1 MDWFEII
8 MGLFGGLAL
17 FLFGLDQ
24 LAKGLQAAAGEGMK
38 VIMAKLTRNRVLG
51 AITGAV
57 VTAVLNSSSV
67 TTVLV
72 VGFISAGL
80 MSLSQSISVIMGA
93 NIGSTATAQIVA
105 FNVTR
110 YALAMIGIG
119 FGMLFAGK
127 RDKVREWG
135 SMIMGLGL
143 VFYGMGVM
151 GDSMAPLR
159 TYEPF
164 MDLMVKM
171 ERPAFGILVGAL
183 FTGLVQS
190 SAATM
195 GIAIVMA
202 SGGLVTLPAGIALA
216 LGANIGTCV
225 TAMLAAIGRPRDGQR
240 AAAAHVLFNILGVL
254 LWVGFIDQLAGL
266 AVRFSPAHPELAG
279 SARLAAEVP
288 RQIANANTI
297 FNIINTLLFLPFT
310 GLFAKAV
317 TRLLPDRPVDEK
329 VIIEPKYLDTALLAT
344 PSMALDRVRMEVG
357 HMGEIIES
365 MWNQLGEAFEARE
378 GKVFDDVANM
388 DDQVDILHAE
398 IVGYLGEIRQRRM
411 TDTESQDFLGLM
423 SASNYLE
430 SIGDVLETA
439 MVELGHMMLEKD
451 LYASRTMRLALN
463 GLGETVGRSVDAAIR
478 SITEG
483 SETAAQE
490 VLSARDEVNR
500 QIEIVMRHQA
510 RKLGPDDP
518 RRLDLFRLETGLVDA
533 LKRTYT
539 LAKRIARI
547 EVPKALLEEGAA

>member
-17 FLFGLDQ
+17 FLFGLDL
-24 LAKGLQAAAGEGMK
+24 LAKGLQAAAGESMK

-80 MSLSQSISVIMGA
+80 MTLSQSISVIMGA

-119 FGMLFAGK
+119 FAMLFAGK

-135 SMIMGLGL
+135 SMIMGLGM

-164 MDLMVKM
+164 MDLMTRM
-171 ERPAFGILVGAL
+171 ETPALGILVGAL

-240 AAAAHVLFNILGVL
+240 AAAAHVLFNVLGVL
-254 LWVGFIDQLAGL
+254 LWVGFIDQLAEL
-266 AVRFSPAHPELAG
+266 AIRFSPAHPEMTG

-297 FNIINTLLFLPFT
+297 FNIINTVLFLPFT
-310 GLFAKAV
+310 GVFASVV
-317 TRLLPDRPVDEK
+317 TRLLPDRPVDKK
-329 VIIEPKYLDTALLAT
+329 VIIRPRYLDTALLST
-344 PSMALDRVRMEVG
+344 PSLALDLVRMEIG
-357 HMGEIIES
+357 HMGEVLED
-365 MWNQLGEAFEARE
+365 MWTRLNEAFESRDRETFDEVAR
-378 GKVFDDVANM
+378 M
-388 DDQVDILHAE
+388 DDQIDILHGE
-398 IVGYLGEIRQRRM
+398 IVSYLGEIRQREM
-411 TDTESQDFLGLM
+411 SDTESRDFLGLM

-439 MVELGHMMLEKD
+439 MVELGHMMLDKD
-451 LYASRTMRLALN
+451 LYASETMRLALT
-463 GLGETVGRSVDAAIR
+463 GLGETVGQAVDDAVRSVTD
-478 SITEG
+478 S
-483 SETAAQE
+483 SEAAAQE
-490 VLSARDEVNR
+490 VLSVRGEVDR
-500 QIEIVMRHQA
+500 QIAEVMQHQA
-510 RKLGPDDP
+510 SKLGPSDP
-518 RRLDLFRLETGLVDA
+518 QRLDLFRLETGVVDA

-547 EVPKALLEEGAA
+547 EVPKVLLDVTG

>member
-24 LAKGLQAAAGEGMK
+24 LAGGLQAAAGESMK
-38 VIMAKLTRNRVLG
+38 VFLAKLTKNRVLG

-80 MSLSQSISVIMGA
+80 MTLSQSIGVIMGA

-110 YALAMIGIG
+110 YALAMVGIG
-119 FGMLFAGK
+119 FAMLFVGK

-143 VFYGMGVM
+143 VFFGMGVM

-164 MDLMVKM
+164 MELMIKM
-171 ERPAFGILVGAL
+171 EMPILGILVGAL

-225 TAMLAAIGRPRDGQR
+225 TALLAAIGRPRDGQR
-240 AAAAHVLFNILGVL
+240 AAAAHVLFNVLGVI
-254 LWVGFIDQLAGL
+254 LWVGFIDQLAEL
-266 AVRFSPAHPELAG
+266 AIRFSPASPELAG

-297 FNIINTLLFLPFT
+297 FNVINTMLFLPFT
-310 GLFAKAV
+310 GVFAA
-317 TRLLPDRPVDEK
+317 
-329 VIIEPKYLDTALLAT
+329 VIIEPKYLDTSLLTT
-344 PSMALDRVRMEVG
+344 PSMALDRVRMEID
-357 HMGEIIES
+357 HMGEVVES
-365 MWNQLGEAFEARE
+365 MWNRLGEAFELRE
-378 GKVFDDVANM
+378 RGIFDEVAHM

-398 IVGYLGEIRQRRM
+398 IVGYLGEIRQREM
-411 TDTESQDFLGLM
+411 SDTESHDFLGLM
-423 SASNYLE
+423 SATNYLE

-439 MVELGHMMLEKD
+439 MVELGHLMLDKN

-478 SITEG
+478 SVTES
-483 SETAAQE
+483 SESAARE
-490 VLSARDEVNR
+490 VLSVRQEVNR
-500 QIEIVMRHQA
+500 QIEEVMQHQA
-510 RKLGPDDP
+510 AKLGPDDP
-518 RRLDLFRLETGLVDA
+518 KRLDLFRLETGLVDA
-533 LKRTYT
+533 LKRTFT

-547 EVPKALLEEGAA
+547 EVPKVLLKEDAA

>member
-24 LAKGLQAAAGEGMK
+24 LATGLQAAAGESMK
-38 VIMAKLTRNRVLG
+38 TFLAKLTKNRVLG

-80 MSLSQSISVIMGA
+80 MTLSQSIAVIMGA

-110 YALAMIGIG
+110 YALMMIGLG
-119 FGMLFAGK
+119 FVMLFVGK
-127 RDKVREWG
+127 RDKVRQWG

-159 TYEPF
+159 SYEPF

-171 ERPAFGILVGAL
+171 EVPILGILAGAL

-225 TAMLAAIGRPRDGQR
+225 TALLAALGRPREGQR
-240 AAAAHVLFNILGVL
+240 AALAHVLFNIAGVL
-254 LWVGFIDQLAGL
+254 LWVGFIDQLAEL
-266 AVRFSPAHPELAG
+266 AIRFSPDSPELAG
-279 SARLAAEVP
+279 SAKLAAEVP

-297 FNIINTLLFLPFT
+297 FNIINTLLFLPLT
-310 GLFAKAV
+310 GVFAKVV
-317 TRLLPDRPVDEK
+317 TKILPDKPVDEK
-329 VIIEPKYLDTALLAT
+329 IIIKPRYLDTALLST
-344 PSMALDRVRMEVG
+344 PSLALNQVRMEIGHVG
-357 HMGEIIES
+357 KVLEG
-365 MWNQLGEAFEARE
+365 MWGRLGEAFESRNRDTFDEVAR
-378 GKVFDDVANM
+378 M
-388 DDQVDILHAE
+388 DDQIDILHAE
-398 IVGYLGEIRQRRM
+398 IVGYLGEIRQREM
-411 TDTESQDFLGLM
+411 SDAESRDFLGLM
-423 SASNYLE
+423 SASTYME
-430 SIGDVLETA
+430 SMGDVLETTL
-439 MVELGHMMLEKD
+439 VDLGHRMLDKD
-451 LYASRTMRLALN
+451 IQVSENMNLALK
-463 GLGETVGRSVDAAIR
+463 GLGQTAGESVRAAVR
-478 SITEG
+478 SITEE

-490 VLSARDEVNR
+490 VLSLRGEVSR
-500 QIEIVMRHQA
+500 QIEEVMEHQA
-510 RKLGPDDP
+510 SKLSPDDP
-518 RRLDLFRLETGLVDA
+518 QRLDKFRLETGLVDS
-533 LKRTYT
+533 LKRIYT

-547 EVPKALLEEGAA
+547 EIPKVVVEREAA